1 MTYAP
6 ELPFTIYAKTE
17 KGAGYTPVVSAIF
30 PSLIEDMLHFFESGA
45 IPFPK
50 EETLEAMKVRE
61 GVLAAAAEPGKTI
74 ALDTL

>member
-1 MTYAP
+1 
-6 ELPFTIYAKTE
+6 
-17 KGAGYTPVVSAIF
+17 
-30 PSLIEDMLHFFESGA
+30 MLRFFESGA

-61 GVLAAAAEPGKTI
+61 GALAAAAEPGKTI